1 MTINDSMVYVYEIP
15 LSWGWRLGNILVYAV
30 CFTQYSG
37 ESMSNLFEIIPHH
50 LSFRF
55 DPCFFIVLSRIYK
68 TFHLLYRIS
77 RFNSQQFHSIKL
89 SFEQFN
95 DSIQDPGKW
104 PENWGRK
111 AHIRHNPRNFHFN
124 SNEKRH
130 QYESFNHFILSDFCF
145 LFYITQE
152 IILSFTVYKAQVITD
167 SAYHSPYYCCC
178 CLFPG

>member
-1 MTINDSMVYVYEIP
+1 MTINDSMVYVYEIS

-68 TFHLLYRIS
+68 TFHLIYRVS

-89 SFEQFN
+89 CFEQFN

-104 PENWGRK
+104 PENWGGK
-111 AHIRHNPRNFHFN
+111 AHIRPIHAISISIAMKSAISMSRLT
-124 SNEKRH
+124 
-130 QYESFNHFILSDFCF
+130 ILFF
-145 LFYITQE
+145 LFFFSFLHNSGNYS
-152 IILSFTVYKAQVITD
+152 ILHRIQGS
-167 SAYHSPYYCCC
+167 SHN
-178 CLFPG
+178 G